1 MHKNMLNRSKIDSE
15 NLEKNTMGEL
25 YVSFFFSLYL
35 SFVMYEWNNSKIAHL
50 MLNYTAFI
58 NKYRIQQKIHLH

>member
-1 MHKNMLNRSKIDSE
+1 
-15 NLEKNTMGEL
+15 MGEL
-25 YVSFFFSLYL
+25 YVSFFSSLYL
-35 SFVMYEWNNSKIAHL
+35 FFVMYEWNNSKIAHL